1 MDPMNDPDLPVDVA
15 QGLSTFVTAASS
27 ALGPDLVAIVLFGSA
42 AEGRMRATSDVNLV
56 IVASRFEPA
65 RLDALREP
73 LRLGRALFR
82 LSVMLL
88 LDSEIEAAA
97 EAFAVKFADIRAR
110 HRLLAGRDPFAAL
123 QPTRSAMLV
132 RLKQVLLNFIL
143 RTRERYALVSLREE
157 QLAQVVAD
165 AAGPL
170 RSAAALML
178 TLEGRTAPSP
188 KQALET
194 LAAELDAGRW
204 TEVLEKLSLA
214 REQALLPPGAGAPT
228 TLGLIALAQAL
239 RQRADRLQ

>member
-1 MDPMNDPDLPVDVA
+1 MPEVDLPADVA
-15 QGLSTFVTAASS
+15 RGLTTFVDAATA

-56 IVASRFEPA
+56 IVATRFEPS

-73 LRLGRALFR
+73 LRLGRALIR
-82 LSVMLL
+82 LSAMLL
-88 LDSEIEAAA
+88 LESEVEAAA
-97 EAFAVKFADIRAR
+97 EAFAVKFADIGAR
-110 HRLLAGRDPFAAL
+110 HRLLAGRDPFATL
-123 QPTRSAMLV
+123 QPTRAAMLV
-132 RLKQVLLNFIL
+132 RLEQVLLNFIL

-157 QLAQVVAD
+157 QLVPVVAD

-194 LAAELDAGRW
+194 LAGEIGGARWVDA
-204 TEVLEKLSLA
+204 LSRLSQA
-214 REQALLPPGAGAPT
+214 REQVVLPPGTGAAT
-228 TLGLIALAQAL
+228 TLGLIDLAQAL
-239 RQRADRLQ
+239 RERAEQLS